1 MFLRFSQAVLEFRK
15 LTKSIIP
22 KIGFK
27 KLGLK
32 DFIVTI
38 HPFYIKVTWKSN
50 ILRKI
55 KFTVLLNKKTFE
67 RILILSKSNFFSY
80 PLK

>member
-27 KLGLK
+27 KFGLK
-32 DFIVTI
+32 YFIVTI
-38 HPFYIKVTWKSN
+38 HPFNIKVTWKSN